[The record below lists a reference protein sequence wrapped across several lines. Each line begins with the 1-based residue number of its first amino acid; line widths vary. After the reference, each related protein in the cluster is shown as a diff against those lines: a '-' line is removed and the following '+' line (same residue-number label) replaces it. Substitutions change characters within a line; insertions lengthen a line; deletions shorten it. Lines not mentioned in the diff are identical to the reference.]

1 MKTDHNQQKSHD
13 TFFKTS
19 QNWFKKS
26 QDKDF

>member
-1 MKTDHNQQKSHD
+1 MRTDHNQQKSND